1 MTDDTRPH
9 ILAVRRGPG
18 ANCSSIGSAVEM
30 LFLSASAGS
39 ALLVAVSAL
48 LKPDEEGD
56 APKPEAPPPES
67 PPAPPESPPAGS
79 P

>member
-1 MTDDTRPH
+1 MNDDDASH

-48 LKPDEEGD
+48 LEPDEDD
-56 APKPEAPPPES
+56 APKPEAPPPA
-67 PPAPPESPPAGS
+67 APPEAPPEAA

>member
-1 MTDDTRPH
+1 MNDDDASH

-39 ALLVAVSAL
+39 ALLVAVRAL
-48 LKPDEEGD
+48 LKPDEDD
-56 APKPEAPPPES
+56 APKPEAPPPS
-67 PPAPPESPPAGS
+67 PEAPSEAAP
-79 P
+79 